1 MKRDTKWGSGELFP
15 FFPIFVSASSLFI
28 LSFVLQVF
36 FVPLSLFFI
45 LHSQILP
52 VTWLK
57 NVTTGAFVAFWPV
70 RVLISDHTTT
80 RSREVDEQLATLN
93 DHHDSVLSRLDTLC
107 TTVQQHSKNFEVLQK
122 SIASQQA
129 VIANMMVK
137 FSKLDKPS
145 TIPPLLDKP

>member
-1 MKRDTKWGSGELFP
+1 MGVRRVIPLFPHLCVCFLPLYSLFCSSGLLCSSFP
-15 FFPIFVSASSLFI
+15 FFHSSFSNFTSNLAEECHNWCFCCVLASES
-28 LSFVLQVF
+28 
-36 FVPLSLFFI
+36 PY
-45 LHSQILP
+45 
-52 VTWLK
+52 TY
-57 NVTTGAFVAFWPV
+57 
-70 RVLISDHTTT
+70 HTTT
-80 RSREVDEQLATLN
+80 CSREVDEQLATLN
-93 DHHDSVLSRLDTLC
+93 DHHDFVLSRLDTLC